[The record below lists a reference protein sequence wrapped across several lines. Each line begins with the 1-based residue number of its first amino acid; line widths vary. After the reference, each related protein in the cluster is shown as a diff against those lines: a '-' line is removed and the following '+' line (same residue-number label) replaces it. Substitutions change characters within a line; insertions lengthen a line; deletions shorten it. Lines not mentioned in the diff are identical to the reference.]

1 MPEGTT
7 KTMKPGYRTTE
18 FWVTVLIQVVGL
30 VAALGFLT
38 PEQADTLSQ
47 ALTQL
52 GGIVVMVAGQFGYSL
67 SRGAAKKNPNC

>member
-1 MPEGTT
+1 MAEL
-7 KTMKPGYRTTE
+7 KPGYKTTE
-18 FWVTVLIQVVGL
+18 FWVTVFIQAVGL
-30 VAALGFLT
+30 ITALGYLT

-67 SRGAAKKNPNC
+67 SRGSAKKNPNC